1 LESVN
6 EEKDLGVIISE
17 DLKWIKQCSAAV
29 SKANKI
35 LGMIKRSFSV
45 RSREIVIPLYK
56 SLVRPHLEYCTQ
68 IWNPHYIKDIKLI
81 EGVQRRAT
89 KLV

>member
-1 LESVN
+1 MYFTSLIFSLYPTTEYVTDGSILESVN

-17 DLKWIKQCSAAV
+17 DLKWDKQCSAAV

-45 RSREIVIPLYK
+45 RSRE
-56 SLVRPHLEYCTQ
+56 
-68 IWNPHYIKDIKLI
+68 W
-81 EGVQRRAT
+81 
-89 KLV
+89 